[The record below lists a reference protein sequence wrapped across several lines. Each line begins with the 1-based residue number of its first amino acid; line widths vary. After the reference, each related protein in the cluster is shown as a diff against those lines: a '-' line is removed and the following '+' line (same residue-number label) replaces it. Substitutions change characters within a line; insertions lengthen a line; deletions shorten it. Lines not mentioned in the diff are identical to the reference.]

1 MRSTVCGKPTSARHP
16 NFGNLS
22 TGGDHPTIKELID
35 YDQFCGIVPPVPDM
49 KQVLDNPSLGI
60 KVIDGREAGEL
71 TAKYPKYAKRMGKRR
86 ELSFC

>member
-1 MRSTVCGKPTSARHP
+1 M
-16 NFGNLS
+16 
-22 TGGDHPTIKELID
+22 
-35 YDQFCGIVPPVPDM
+35 QDM
-49 KQVLDNPSLGI
+49 KQALDNPSLGI